1 MSDVLAGVVWAA
13 TQASKKLQDARVEYA
28 ATGKTTHKGSVAN
41 MSLGGGK
48 SQALDDAVDKAVDS
62 GLHFAVAAG
71 NENKDA

>member
-1 MSDVLAGVVWAA
+1 MSDVLEGVNWAA
-13 TQASKKLQDARVEYA
+13 GEAQKKAIAAAAEFAR
-28 ATGKTTHKGSVAN
+28 TGKTSHKGSVAN

-48 SQALDDAVDKAVDS
+48 SRALDAAVDAAVDN